1 MGWIK
6 TQEQSISIVI
16 DPSSNQHVQNSIS
29 TLASLCRSSLNNMMI
44 IAALL
49 QQYASDESLNL
60 KALENMSKAVL
71 QKLSQMQKI
80 KLGYYFDSATL
91 KSFISILKQNQLIS
105 VEQDIFILHLDF
117 EDKISVIFK
126 GFDQNMYQTIQ
137 ESVNFSEKE
146 LKIFKQMNKKS
157 FDSK

>member
-1 MGWIK
+1 
-6 TQEQSISIVI
+6 
-16 DPSSNQHVQNSIS
+16 
-29 TLASLCRSSLNNMMI
+29 
-44 IAALL
+44 
-49 QQYASDESLNL
+49 
-60 KALENMSKAVL
+60 MSKAVL

-117 EDKISVIFK
+117 EDKISAIFK

-137 ESVNFSEKE
+137 ESANFSEKE
-146 LKIFKQMNKKS
+146 LKVYKQMNKKS